1 MELVMNVH
9 RNVRRRLDRED
20 GDHGIPVDGDA
31 PFGLPGESAPEI
43 TLAEDEG
50 REEKKRGAADV
61 FEGVLANFRGAL
73 ARRKTSK
80 SEGQVAGVD
89 GQDEESPKA
98 VDHGAVEGPSEE
110 EGSDGA
116 IESEGDAKAGGKRK
130 IDQRVLLGGIAAG
143 AVAVVM
149 AGVALWPSSPKRPVV
164 AEQGMAAQP
173 LLAPAASLASVPKPE
188 ISPAPE
194 LPSKSGDPLK
204 EILALGQR
212 DDPSAA
218 KGAGPKPAEDKAAR
232 VDDGVQKGASA
243 PTVAEKPNADP
254 PVAARD
260 VAPGDLPEKVAAKPI
275 VEAPRPQSV
284 AEAGMVNAGDQVD
297 AGRNQVPAVKEP
309 SQSPQDRVEAM
320 RTETALLERVTQL
333 AALVAHLND
342 QVNRLQSAQAKLSSG
357 TEERYADLQRRMAL
371 AESGKELDAAANAQD
386 ARHFQSLAVPNPPE
400 SRAPARVVM
409 KTGPAASVESLGEK
423 RPYRVQAASPSL
435 AMLGTGGNEP
445 PLEVTPGA
453 TVPGWGRVSKIEQR
467 GQTWVVVTAG
477 GVIQ

>member
-1 MELVMNVH
+1 MNVH
-9 RNVRRRLDRED
+9 RNVRQRLDRED

-31 PFGLPGESAPEI
+31 PFGLPGESAPEV

-50 REEKKRGAADV
+50 REEKNRGAADV

-80 SEGQVAGVD
+80 SEGEVAGVD

-149 AGVALWPSSPKRPVV
+149 AGVALWPSSPKKPVV

-243 PTVAEKPNADP
+243 PTVAEKPNAN
-254 PVAARD
+254 
-260 VAPGDLPEKVAAKPI
+260 LPEKMVAKPA
-275 VEAPRPQSV
+275 VEAQRPRSV
-284 AEAGMVNAGDQVD
+284 AEVGMVDAKPGEQVD
-297 AGRNQVPAVKEP
+297 AFRTQVATVKEP
-309 SQSPQDRVEAM
+309 APSPQDRVEAL

-371 AESGKELDAAANAQD
+371 AESGKELDAAAKAQD
-386 ARHFQSLAVPNPPE
+386 ARHFQSLAVANPIE
-400 SRAPARVVM
+400 SRVPARVVM